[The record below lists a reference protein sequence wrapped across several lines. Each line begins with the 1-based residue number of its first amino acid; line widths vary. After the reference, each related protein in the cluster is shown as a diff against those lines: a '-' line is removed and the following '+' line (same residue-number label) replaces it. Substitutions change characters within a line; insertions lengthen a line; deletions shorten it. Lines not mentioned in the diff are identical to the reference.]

1 MVDVDRGEW
10 AGPQPARPTATPG
23 DCTDGQVGDGNR
35 PERDIARFT
44 KPRTGPS
51 PDAREAG
58 WGDTDRQGTM
68 LSRVEADDFGLTID
82 D

>member
-10 AGPQPARPTATPG
+10 AGPQPARPVATPG
-23 DCTDGQVGDGNR
+23 DCTDGQASGGHR
-35 PERDIARFT
+35 LERGIARFT
-44 KPRTGPS
+44 KPRTALP
-51 PDAREAG
+51 PDARGAG
-58 WGDTDRQGTM
+58 RGDTDWQGTM